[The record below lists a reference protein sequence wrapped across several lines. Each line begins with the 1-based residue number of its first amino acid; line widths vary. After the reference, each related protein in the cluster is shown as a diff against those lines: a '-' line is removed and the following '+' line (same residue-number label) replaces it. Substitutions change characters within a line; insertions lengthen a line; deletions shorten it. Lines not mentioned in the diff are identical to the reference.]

1 MTCRNDKAM
10 MKHSRLCE
18 ISYPYTR
25 FAESNNVMASHV
37 RDCTRDQHFVD
48 TTEVR
53 QSLGFEASMDLVS
66 LGEFCAL
73 MDDGARFGSY
83 CMLPQSGVHSKHAHF
98 CVDCGRKT
106 VDGRRLSWL
115 WVYPDGNVRPAHK
128 KGDKPNLIWTKKQIV
143 DAYKLAANK
152 TLPMWTRH
160 VDQYSELAISFCLPF
175 P

>member
-18 ISYPYTR
+18 INYPYTR

-37 RDCTRDQHFVD
+37 RDCTRDQ
-48 TTEVR
+48 
-53 QSLGFEASMDLVS
+53 
-66 LGEFCAL
+66 
-73 MDDGARFGSY
+73 
-83 CMLPQSGVHSKHAHF
+83 HF

-128 KGDKPNLIWTKKQIV
+128 KGDKPNLI
-143 DAYKLAANK
+143 
-152 TLPMWTRH
+152 
-160 VDQYSELAISFCLPF
+160 
-175 P
+175 